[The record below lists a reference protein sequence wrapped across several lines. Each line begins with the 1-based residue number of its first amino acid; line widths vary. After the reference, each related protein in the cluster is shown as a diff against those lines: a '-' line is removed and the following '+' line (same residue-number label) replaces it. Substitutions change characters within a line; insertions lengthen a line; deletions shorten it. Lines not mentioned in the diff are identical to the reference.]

1 MRLFLASS
9 ELGNYA
15 NRLRRLAG
23 SNRRVLIIRNA
34 RDYRPED
41 YVAKILADKTALF
54 FEYGF
59 DPQVLD
65 LRQFFGKADEL
76 ANYLDQY
83 DPGVIYCLGGNPF
96 ILRAA
101 LRLSGMDTIIRQALM
116 NDTIVYSGE
125 SAGIMV
131 ATKDLNMYQR
141 DDGFTTDASRELYGI
156 ASPLDGLGL
165 IDFYP
170 IPHTNRQEHAEKTEY
185 YIRRIKDAGKKPLLM
200 TDNDVYFVDG
210 RKAEFLQ
217 SQILPQLN

>member
-34 RDYRPED
+34 RDYRPKD

-65 LRQFFGKADEL
+65 LSQFFGKTDEL
-76 ANYLDQY
+76 INYLDQY

-101 LRLSGMDTIIRQALM
+101 LKLSGMDTILRQAIM
-116 NDTIVYSGE
+116 NDTIVYAGE

-131 ATKDLNMYQR
+131 AVRDMNMYQR
-141 DDGFTTDASRELYGI
+141 EGGFSVDSPKELYGI
-156 ASPLDGLGL
+156 SSPTDGLGL

-170 IPHTNRQEHAEKTEY
+170 IPHTNRQEHAEQTEFF
-185 YIRRIKDAGKKPLLM
+185 IRRIKEAGRKPLMM
-200 TDNDVYFVDG
+200 TDSDVYLVDG

-217 SQILPQLN
+217 PQKMPQLN